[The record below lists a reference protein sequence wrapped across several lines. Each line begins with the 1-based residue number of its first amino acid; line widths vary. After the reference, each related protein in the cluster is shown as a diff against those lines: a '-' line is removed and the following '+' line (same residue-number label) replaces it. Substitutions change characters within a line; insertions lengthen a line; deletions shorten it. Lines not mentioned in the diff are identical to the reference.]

1 MIFDIGLVFFM
12 KNLKRDD
19 IDFGKTD
26 ISKLFTKIFVP
37 TLLGLLS
44 GALIYLADGIFLGH
58 GVGSDALAAVNI
70 ASPIFLI
77 TTGLALMFGSGVS
90 IVVAIHLSRGNY
102 KAANI
107 NVTQAL
113 FISVFLMVIITIP
126 VFLFPETIA
135 SWFGSSDKLMPYV
148 VDYLIYVSPAFLG
161 SMLIVLGMF
170 IIRLDGAPKYVMA
183 ANAIPS
189 VLNIIISYIFVFHL
203 DMGVKGAAIATSI
216 SQWIGGLMVI
226 IYMFWFSKTLHIY
239 KLKFSRTSLRL
250 TIRNIG
256 YMIKLGISSFIG
268 ETAMACTMIVGNILF
283 MRSLQ
288 EDGVAAFSVACYLM
302 PLVFMFGNAIAQSS
316 LPIISFNYG
325 LGNTSRMNQTF
336 NISLKV
342 AVAFGIVATLI
353 GIFAKDEVISIF
365 IESGENAHQ
374 IAASGFS
381 YYAISFIFLLVN
393 LTLIGYLQSLE
404 RFKPATTF
412 TFLRSYIFVI
422 PAFLIL
428 PLFLGDIGL
437 WLAVPVSEF
446 LTFCIILIYMVYKS
460 EKQKA
465 AIQ

>member
-1 MIFDIGLVFFM
+1 M
-12 KNLKRDD
+12 KQKDA
-19 IDFGKTD
+19 IDFGKMD
-26 ISKLFTKIFVP
+26 ISKLFAKIFIP

-70 ASPIFLI
+70 ASPLFLI
-77 TTGLALMFGSGVS
+77 TTGLALMFGSGAS

-107 NVTQAL
+107 NITQA
-113 FISVFLMVIITIP
+113 FIISIFLMVFISIP

-148 VDYLIYVSPAFLG
+148 VEYLIYVSPAFLG
-161 SMLIVLGMF
+161 SMIIVLGMF
-170 IIRLDGAPKYVMA
+170 IIRLDGAPKFAMA

-189 VLNIIISYIFVFHL
+189 ALNIIISYIFVYHL
-203 DMGVKGAAIATSI
+203 DMGIKGAAIATSI
-216 SQWIGGLMVI
+216 SQWVGGLMII

-239 KLKFSRTSLRL
+239 KLKFSKTSLRL

-256 YMIKLGISSFIG
+256 YMIKLGGSAFIG

-283 MRSLQ
+283 MSRLQ
-288 EDGVAAFSVACYLM
+288 EDGVAAFSVACYLL
-302 PLVFMFGNAIAQSS
+302 PLIFMVGNAIAQSS
-316 LPIISFNYG
+316 LPIISYNYG
-325 LGNTSRMNQTF
+325 LGIVSRIQKTF
-336 NISLKV
+336 HISLKI
-342 AVAFGIVATLI
+342 AVVFGVLAILT
-353 GIFAKDEVISIF
+353 GIFAKEEVISIF
-365 IESGENAHQ
+365 IKSGDKAFD

-381 YYAISFIFLLVN
+381 YYSVSFIFLLLN

-404 RFKPATTF
+404 RFKPATVF

-428 PLFLGDIGL
+428 PLFLGDKGL
-437 WLAVPVSEF
+437 WLAVPASEF
-446 LTFCIILIYMVYKS
+446 LTFIIILFYMLFQKRNKS
-460 EKQKA
+460 VSFSE
-465 AIQ
+465 

>member
-1 MIFDIGLVFFM
+1 ME
-12 KNLKRDD
+12 KLKRDA

-26 ISKLFTKIFVP
+26 ISKLFPKIFVP

-113 FISVFLMVIITIP
+113 FISVFLMVLISIP
-126 VFLFPETIA
+126 VFLFPERIA
-135 SWFGSSDKLMPYV
+135 YWFGSSDKLMPYV
-148 VDYLIYVSPAFLG
+148 VEYLVYVAPAFLG
-161 SMLIVLGMF
+161 SLIIVLGMF
-170 IIRLDGAPKYVMA
+170 IIRLDGAPKYAMA
-183 ANAIPS
+183 ANVIPS
-189 VLNIIISYIFVFHL
+189 VLNIIISYIFVFHM
-203 DMGVKGAAIATSI
+203 DMGVKGAAIATST

-256 YMIKLGISSFIG
+256 YMIKLGGSSFIG

-316 LPIISFNYG
+316 LPIISYNCG
-325 LGNTSRMNQTF
+325 LGNAARIREVF
-336 NISLKV
+336 NMSIKV
-342 AVAFGIVATLI
+342 AFVFGVIATLI
-353 GIFAKDEVISIF
+353 GIFAKEAVISIF
-365 IESGENAHQ
+365 IESGENAYQ
-374 IAASGFS
+374 LAESGFS
-381 YYAISFIFLLVN
+381 YYSISFIFLLLN
-393 LTLIGYLQSLE
+393 LTLIGYLQSLK
-404 RFKPATTF
+404 RFKPATVF

-422 PAFLIL
+422 PSFLIL
-428 PLFLGDIGL
+428 PLFFGDKGL

-446 LTFCIILIYMVYKS
+446 LTFCIILMYMVYRS
-460 EKQKA
+460 EKKKSTVQ
-465 AIQ
+465 